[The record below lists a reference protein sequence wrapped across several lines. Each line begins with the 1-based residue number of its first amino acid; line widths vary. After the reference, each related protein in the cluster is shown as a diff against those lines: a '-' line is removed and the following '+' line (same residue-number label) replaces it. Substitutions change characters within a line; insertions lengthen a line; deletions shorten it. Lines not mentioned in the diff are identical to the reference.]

1 MNMLEMILMLLELFS
16 NLCIVKIMTTANQL
30 QEVTSQNS
38 KAVLIIMS

>member
-1 MNMLEMILMLLELFS
+1 MNMLEIILMLLELFS
-16 NLCIVKIMTTANQL
+16 NLRIVEIMTTANQL